1 MGEATRWVSVTAG
14 TTGVLEAVDACRREA
29 GALAPDLDDVT
40 VSVTQDGD
48 AGGWRIHAEWFPEQ
62 RGPID

>member
-14 TTGVLEAVDACRREA
+14 TSGLLQAVDDCRREA

-40 VSVTQDGD
+40 VSVKSDGA
-48 AGGWRIHAEWFPEQ
+48 AGWQVHAVWIPEQ
-62 RGPID
+62 RGPMD

>member
-1 MGEATRWVSVTAG
+1 
-14 TTGVLEAVDACRREA
+14 
-29 GALAPDLDDVT
+29 LDDVT